1 MDDLRRELS
10 ALFTESRPGGPLWAV
25 RVESLT
31 RPGDVVFSMQP
42 DQLMVPASNMKIV
55 TLAVAADRLGW
66 DRTFPTTFR
75 ATTRMA
81 ADGTIHGDLVVRG
94 TGDPMIGTLPASTTS
109 VTAIAEALWQQGVR
123 RIDGRVI
130 GDDDVFA
137 DEPLGEGWAWDDVT
151 FTYSAPVSAL
161 IYNENGASV
170 TIVPGAAP
178 GMAASTSLVDPGSGL
193 TLDNALR
200 TGPAD
205 AAASIDLTRA
215 PGSSRLTLSGTVP
228 AHAAAITVEAAV
240 PNPAVYFASALRA
253 ALIARGIVVRRQ
265 AVDIDSA
272 PPGPFPTDVPVLL
285 TWPSAS
291 LADIGKRLMKVS
303 QNLYAE
309 TLLRELAVSDGHQA
323 TAREGADVVRSTL
336 KVWGVADG
344 GIAVADGSGLSRYD
358 LVSPT
363 ALVRVLAH
371 VYSDPRLKDE
381 WMAAMPVGGVDGTL
395 GKRLKG
401 TPAEGRVHAKTGSL
415 SGVRGLSG
423 YIESAG
429 GEWFVFSIL
438 ANNFAAPATGADVE
452 HVMDEAMTRLATFTR

>member
-1 MDDLRRELS
+1 
-10 ALFTESRPGGPLWAV
+10 
-25 RVESLT
+25 
-31 RPGDVVFSMQP
+31 
-42 DQLMVPASNMKIV
+42 MVPASNMKIV

-75 ATTRMA
+75 ATTRMR

-109 VTAIAEALWQQGVR
+109 MTAIAEALWQQGVR

-151 FTYSAPVSAL
+151 FTYSAPVSPL

-170 TIVPGAAP
+170 AIVPGAAP
-178 GMAASTSLVDPGSGL
+178 GMAASAALVDRDAGL

-205 AAASIDLTRA
+205 APASIDLTRA
-215 PGSSRLTLSGTVP
+215 PGSSKLTLSGTVP
-228 AHAAAITVEAAV
+228 AHGAAITVEAAV
-240 PNPAVYFASALRA
+240 PNPTVYFASALRA
-253 ALIARGIVVRRQ
+253 ALTARGIVVRRP
-265 AVDIDSA
+265 AADIDST
-272 PPGPFPTDVPVLL
+272 PPGPFPADAPVLL
-285 TWPSAS
+285 TWPSPS

-309 TLLRELAVSDGHQA
+309 TLLRELAVSDGQQA
-323 TAREGADVVRSTL
+323 TAHEGADVVRSTL
-336 KVWGVADG
+336 KAWGVADG

-363 ALVRVLAH
+363 SLVRVLAH
-371 VYSDPRLKDE
+371 VYADPRLKDG

-423 YIESAG
+423 YVESAG
-429 GEWFVFSIL
+429 GEWLVFSIL
-438 ANNFAAPATGADVE
+438 ANNFASPTTGADVE
-452 HVMDEAMTRLATFTR
+452 HVMDEAMIRLATFAR

>member
-1 MDDLRRELS
+1 MRI
-10 ALFTESRPGGPLWAV
+10 
-25 RVESLT
+25 ESLAH
-31 RPGDVVFSMQP
+31 PGDVLFALQP

-75 ATTRMA
+75 ATTRVA

-109 VTAIAEALWQQGVR
+109 MTAIAEALWQQGVR

-178 GMAASTSLVDPGSGL
+178 GMAASASLVDPGSGL

-200 TGPAD
+200 TSPAD
-205 AAASIDLTRA
+205 APASVDLTRA

-240 PNPAVYFASALRA
+240 PNPTAYFASALRA

-272 PPGPFPTDVPVLL
+272 PPGPFPTDVPLLL

-291 LADIGKRLMKVS
+291 LADIAKRLMKVS

-309 TLLRELAVSDGHQA
+309 TLLRELAASDGHQA
-323 TAREGADVVRSTL
+323 KAREGADVVRSTL
-336 KVWGVADG
+336 KAWGVADG
-344 GIAVADGSGLSRYD
+344 GIAVADGSGLSRVQPGVAD
-358 LVSPT
+358 G
-363 ALVRVLAH
+363 AGARAG
-371 VYSDPRLKDE
+371 PRLRRPWLKDG
-381 WMAAMPVGGVDGTL
+381 WMAVMPVGGVDRTL

-438 ANNFAAPATGADVE
+438 ANDFAAPTTGADVE
-452 HVMDEAMTRLATFTR
+452 HVMDEAMARLATFTR

>member
-1 MDDLRRELS
+1 
-10 ALFTESRPGGPLWAV
+10 
-25 RVESLT
+25 
-31 RPGDVVFSMQP
+31 
-42 DQLMVPASNMKIV
+42 
-55 TLAVAADRLGW
+55 
-66 DRTFPTTFR
+66 
-75 ATTRMA
+75 
-81 ADGTIHGDLVVRG
+81 
-94 TGDPMIGTLPASTTS
+94 
-109 VTAIAEALWQQGVR
+109 
-123 RIDGRVI
+123 
-130 GDDDVFA
+130 
-137 DEPLGEGWAWDDVT
+137 
-151 FTYSAPVSAL
+151 
-161 IYNENGASV
+161 
-170 TIVPGAAP
+170 
-178 GMAASTSLVDPGSGL
+178 MAASASLVDPGSGL

-200 TGPAD
+200 TGPAG
-205 AAASIDLTRA
+205 APASIDLTRA
-215 PGSSRLTLSGTVP
+215 PGSTRLTLSGTVP
-228 AHAAAITVEAAV
+228 AHAAAIAVEAAV
-240 PNPAVYFASALRA
+240 PNPTAYFASTLRA

-265 AVDIDSA
+265 AADIDSA
-272 PPGPFPTDVPVLL
+272 PPGPFPTDAPVLL

-323 TAREGADVVRSTL
+323 AAREGANVVRSTL
-336 KVWGVADG
+336 KAWGVADG
-344 GIAVADGSGLSRYD
+344 GIAVADGSGLSRYN

-371 VYSDPRLKDE
+371 VYSDPRLKDG

-438 ANNFAAPATGADVE
+438 ANNFAAPTTGADVE
-452 HVMDEAMTRLATFTR
+452 HVMDEAMARLATFTR